1 MTSFL
6 LAFDNQSISHNK
18 LFVETETIVTKREKL
33 PTLALDNADG
43 VKKKNE
49 VSEDLPSPSGQI
61 SFSAEIIRKGIHL
74 ASLSIP
80 IFYYY
85 VSRNTAIAVLLP
97 VVIFSVAIDFS
108 RHYIPA

>member
-49 VSEDLPSPSGQI
+49 VSAQPLLE
-61 SFSAEIIRKGIHL
+61 FNL
-74 ASLSIP
+74 ALYLINN
-80 IFYYY
+80 FK
-85 VSRNTAIAVLLP
+85 
-97 VVIFSVAIDFS
+97 D
-108 RHYIPA
+108 